1 MDLEELKARSFLRS
15 IAFFDD
21 FSASFEYRDL
31 FSVLE
36 NIVQFD
42 YEKKPYKDDLYFL
55 CKFVEPALKA
65 IFSNLNTNICRK
77 HLKMP
82 LEKAREFDAKCV
94 IVFSQATRS

>member
-1 MDLEELKARSFLRS
+1 MDLEELYAPNHIERLKAQSFLRS

-42 YEKKPYKDDLYFL
+42 YKKSRIKMI
-55 CKFVEPALKA
+55 C
-65 IFSNLNTNICRK
+65 IFCTNLW
-77 HLKMP
+77 
-82 LEKAREFDAKCV
+82 
-94 IVFSQATRS
+94 SQP

>member
-1 MDLEELKARSFLRS
+1 MDLEELYAPNHVERLKVRSFLRS

-42 YEKKPYKDDLYFL
+42 YEKKPYKDDLYF
-55 CKFVEPALKA
+55 FVQ
-65 IFSNLNTNICRK
+65 ICGASPK
-77 HLKMP
+77 GYL
-82 LEKAREFDAKCV
+82 
-94 IVFSQATRS
+94 